1 MRSDHRMINRTTMLL
16 LVALC
21 VFVGYQAAG
30 TRMLASPT
38 SVAVVQLKKVMD
50 SIQQR
55 AVHDARLKKYQDD
68 VLTEDQ
74 RQRDAIEA
82 LREKVRT
89 LVGGDVD
96 RARQM
101 ATAQDA
107 EYIRLTEQ
115 LELATV
121 NYAAWQRLT
130 YDEIDLEK
138 SLVVQD
144 LYRSVKQQIAALA
157 AAQGYDLVIMDDSQG
172 ELQVNPEAQ
181 MTRESQLLQQLS
193 LRKVL
198 YASPVIDITDDVIV
212 RMNNAF
218 NAGGGNSN
226 QP

>member
-1 MRSDHRMINRTTMLL
+1 MINRTTMLL